1 MAKKNIISQINYP
14 ILLDAHFH
22 PLVYCYT
29 KNRPNFGDSWRC
41 NKCEGIYT
49 YDIPSCYCTYCDFD
63 LCLSCLEQYKLN
75 QVLSYDYTTSNNF
88 MIMNDPSKEHKW
100 DILFPCHNHLLT
112 LIQKINQNYSWF
124 CNNCSNNYSN
134 SLPFYYCSLCNFC
147 LCQICANKYSQNL
160 NMM

>member
-1 MAKKNIISQINYP
+1 MSNSNIISQINYP
-14 ILLDAHFH
+14 IFLDAHFH

-29 KNRPNFGDSWRC
+29 IDRPNFGDSWRC
-41 NKCEGIYT
+41 NKCGSNYT

-75 QVLSYDYTTSNNF
+75 QVLSYDYNTSNNF
-88 MIMNDPSKEHKW
+88 MILNNSNNMYDWQKISLN
-100 DILFPCHNHLLT
+100 HNHLLT

-147 LCQICANKYSQNL
+147 LCQVCANKYSQNL